1 MDAETRRMQLSA
13 AIRRAAACPPKRMLQ
28 PRRPIVASAD
38 QPREETNAVCL
49 LRHHQARESQREHH
63 FKERGI
69 VEPKGVKL
77 LGAWISLSQQE
88 TWAIFESDDAAS
100 IMALYEPWTDLNVHK
115 IESVVDFADL
125 KNSWPGSWARSERSH
140 HRVGDASEAPS
151 SAYLWWASAKMR
163 VASSSSLASPRTK
176 APRRRASPRS
186 RARRD

>member
-1 MDAETRRMQLSA
+1 MLFVCYVTIKPENRNES
-13 AIRRAAACPPKRMLQ
+13 IKR
-28 PRRPIVASAD
+28 
-38 QPREETNAVCL
+38 
-49 LRHHQARESQREHH
+49 